1 MSDQPTFSIPNQ
13 KSSAERR
20 RQARAAALSAASVA
34 LALILVVAG
43 AYTAAQESRAIAEAA
58 TDIQRIDVVRLRVS
72 ELEAARLLAQSGNAS
87 TEATAEQL
95 RSNSI
100 GDLTAASESSEIPQT
115 LASALEA
122 YLRTADNDLADPQA
136 TALIVEAID
145 EARESVADELDE
157 SSGLLDSLSILLVIT
172 ITYIVPALGFVV
184 FWLAVRQT
192 RSLQEA
198 RAEVRHERQRSSL
211 RDALLQSRL
220 SAIEAVATNAHMSK
234 VAAAVGASI
243 DSTRA
248 MIDAID
254 ETTVAVNTDVSIA
267 ELLSEVHDEHRTV
280 SGAEVQTASG
290 FDEVR
295 RAIVHADR
303 QLVGRALS
311 LVAANARRRGCKR
324 LHVQGRRTETGIAL
338 SFSHDGAPL
347 TEAEVRLVLDQVPLN
362 GEAALERGSELLLLA
377 YAARLL
383 EHCQA
388 GLDIERADGLERV
401 VVTLT
406 AAAPSLA
413 SPRSQAP
420 ETATAA

>member
-1 MSDQPTFSIPNQ
+1 MLT
-13 KSSAERR
+13 
-20 RQARAAALSAASVA
+20 
-34 LALILVVAG
+34 
-43 AYTAAQESRAIAEAA
+43 
-58 TDIQRIDVVRLRVS
+58 
-72 ELEAARLLAQSGNAS
+72 QSGNAS
-87 TEATAEQL
+87 TEATAAQL
-95 RSNSI
+95 RSTSI
-100 GDLTAASESSEIPQT
+100 GDLTAASESSEIPEM
-115 LASALEA
+115 LAAALTD
-122 YLRTADNDLADPQA
+122 YLRTADDDFADPQT

-145 EARESVADELDE
+145 EARETVADEVDE

-198 RAEVRHERQRSSL
+198 RAEVRLERQRSSL

-234 VAAAVGASI
+234 VAASVGASV

-248 MIDAID
+248 MINAID
-254 ETTVAVNTDVSIA
+254 ETTVAVNTNVSIA
-267 ELLSEVHDEHRTV
+267 ELLSEVHEEHRMV
-280 SGAEVQTASG
+280 SGADVDTASG
-290 FDEVR
+290 FHDVR
-295 RAIVHADR
+295 RATVHADR
-303 QLVGRALS
+303 HLVGRALS

-324 LHVQGRRTETGIAL
+324 LHVQGHRTDTGIAL
-338 SFSHDGAPL
+338 IFSHDGAPL

-388 GLDIERADGLERV
+388 ELDIERADGLERV

-406 AAAPSLA
+406 ASAPALTSSRTQA
-413 SPRSQAP
+413 S

>member
-1 MSDQPTFSIPNQ
+1 MSELPTFSAPNQ
-13 KSSAERR
+13 KSSIERR

-72 ELEAARLLAQSGNAS
+72 ELEAARLLAQSDSAS
-87 TEATAEQL
+87 TEATAAQL

-100 GDLTAASESSEIPQT
+100 EDLTAASRSTEIPEA
-115 LASALEA
+115 LATALDD
-122 YLRTADNDLADPQA
+122 YLRTADSNLADPQA
-136 TALIVEAID
+136 TALIVDAID
-145 EARESVADELDE
+145 EARETVAGELDD
-157 SSGLLDSLSILLVIT
+157 SSGLLDSLSIFLVIT

-220 SAIEAVATNAHMSK
+220 TAIEAVAANAHMSK
-234 VAAAVGASI
+234 VAASVGASI
-243 DSTRA
+243 ESTRA

-267 ELLSEVHDEHRTV
+267 ELLSEAHEEHRTV
-280 SGAEVQTASG
+280 SGADVHTASG
-290 FDEVR
+290 FDEFR
-295 RAIVHADR
+295 RATVHADR
-303 QLVGRALS
+303 RLVGRALS

-324 LHVQGRRTETGIAL
+324 LHVQGRRTDAGIAL
-338 SFSHDGAPL
+338 IFSHDGAPL

-388 GLDIERADGLERV
+388 ELDIERADGLERV

-406 AAAPSLA
+406 TAATSLGPTVTH
-413 SPRSQAP
+413 SP
-420 ETATAA
+420 ETAAAA